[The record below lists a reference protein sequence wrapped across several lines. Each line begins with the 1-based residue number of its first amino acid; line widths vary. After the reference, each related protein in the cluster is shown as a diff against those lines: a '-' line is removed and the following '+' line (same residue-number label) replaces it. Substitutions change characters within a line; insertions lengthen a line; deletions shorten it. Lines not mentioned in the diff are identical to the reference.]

1 MTTPQSGL
9 QPLSPGVH
17 VATPPL
23 DAGVGEIGVFAGFE
37 TWAVPAA
44 VMGGPGLL
52 VLLWIALQA
61 AGATLWVPAARRL
74 RDDDPRTRPRRA
86 D

>member
-1 MTTPQSGL
+1 VAGGGASQSGVHL
-9 QPLSPGVH
+9 IAPL
-17 VATPPL
+17 L
-23 DAGVGEIGVFAGFE
+23 DVGVGTIGVLAGLE

-61 AGATLWVPAARRL
+61 AGASAWIPAARRL
-74 RDDDPRTRPRRA
+74 REERGSRSRRG
-86 D
+86 

>member
-1 MTTPQSGL
+1 VT
-9 QPLSPGVH
+9 
-17 VATPPL
+17 TPPL
-23 DAGVGEIGVFAGFE
+23 DLGVGTFDVFAGLE

-61 AGATLWVPAARRL
+61 AGATAWIPAARRL
-74 RDDDPRTRPRRA
+74 RDDDHSNHRQRRTA
-86 D
+86 